1 MLLAEISG
9 TTALLSTAF
18 VLACAVTFIAFV
30 VGAALLLRN
39 SSRRTG
45 PERSMAFAMS
55 SNETFMVTISAN
67 FRRCFA

>member
-45 PERSMAFAMS
+45 RKMLVFTLVCVPVDLLLLLL
-55 SNETFMVTISAN
+55 TLWTDT
-67 FRRCFA
+67 